1 MKRLHLLGFALLAA
15 VPVVAQTTPPPATCT
30 TPPERFTAF
39 NIERSLNIGSSNVF
53 TTLTPNIPAEVLAA
67 VTSGAL
73 QVREQASLDLD
84 RNVVT
89 VQAFTAQPESPSPTL
104 PGNIHFG
111 SVLWRYEVAV
121 EDIHFSCQPVPSVLI
136 VGRIQQNSPVT
147 PFGSANG
154 ALVAIGMG
162 YTATDTP
169 TLNNV
174 TVLVPGIA
182 GLFTQSAVGT
192 VTFPTSSV
200 TPPGTTVQNPTIVFH
215 PGQTQTT
222 FQRQMQLDASR
233 STDPRGLQL
242 TYAWRQVNTNI
253 AAGISNANTAT
264 PLVTFSGGQGDYVF
278 EVTATNSEGQSVT
291 AQTTISY
298 YGR

>member
-104 PGNIHFG
+104 PGNIHFA
-111 SVLWRYEVAV
+111 SILWRYEVAV

-136 VGRIQQNSPVT
+136 VGRIQQNTPVT
-147 PFGSANG
+147 PFGKCERSPGSNRNG
-154 ALVAIGMG
+154 LHGHRYAYPEQRYGPGARHCGAVLTERGRHCHVPDFERYSSGNYPPESNNCVPPRPDADHVP
-162 YTATDTP
+162 ATD
-169 TLNNV
+169 
-174 TVLVPGIA
+174 
-182 GLFTQSAVGT
+182 
-192 VTFPTSSV
+192 
-200 TPPGTTVQNPTIVFH
+200 
-215 PGQTQTT
+215 
-222 FQRQMQLDASR
+222 
-233 STDPRGLQL
+233 
-242 TYAWRQVNTNI
+242 
-253 AAGISNANTAT
+253 AA
-264 PLVTFSGGQGDYVF
+264 
-278 EVTATNSEGQSVT
+278 
-291 AQTTISY
+291 
-298 YGR
+298 